1 MPRTSKTTVPR
12 DPYEVLGVER
22 DASDQQVKKA
32 FRQLARELHPDVN
45 AHDPEAEEKFKEAA
59 EAHEILSDPE
69 RRATYDRFGHEGLR
83 SSGYAPNFD
92 GFSSISDLFDAFFG
106 GGAFAGGA
114 FGGGIFGARSA
125 GPAQGGDVAV
135 AVEVDLIQAAE
146 GAKVEVAFDV
156 VERCE
161 RCHGNGAEPGTP
173 IERCERC
180 GGSGQLQAVTS
191 TPFGQMVRTVLCDV
205 CEGDGRV
212 PSEPCRECD
221 GRGRRAAERTVEVEV
236 PAGISD
242 GQRIRL
248 TGQGHAGGRSESGR
262 LAPAGDLYVLVR
274 VREDERFVRE
284 GDDLVTSLD
293 VAAPLAALGAT
304 LEVPTLKGQAP
315 LEVPAGTQPGEV
327 LRLRGEGMP
336 ALARRRRG
344 DLRVVINVVIPRK
357 LNDEQREL
365 LEQLNA
371 TMTEE
376 NLRSHESVFTKLRRA
391 LGNQA
396 A

>member
-1 MPRTSKTTVPR
+1 MPRTSKTSAPR

-22 DASDQQVKKA
+22 DASDQQIKKA

-92 GFSSISDLFDAFFG
+92 GFSSIGDLFDAFFG
-106 GGAFAGGA
+106 GGAFGGGA
-114 FGGGIFGARSA
+114 FGGGVFGARS
-125 GPAQGGDVAV
+125 GPAQGGDIGV
-135 AVEVDLIQAAE
+135 AVEVSLLQAAE
-146 GAKVEVAFDV
+146 GAKVEVTFDV

-161 RCHGNGAEPGTP
+161 HCNGNGAEPGTP
-173 IERCERC
+173 IEQCERC
-180 GGSGQLQAVTS
+180 GGSGQLQAVTR
-191 TPFGQMVRTVLCDV
+191 TPFGQMVRAVLCDV

-248 TGQGHAGGRSESGR
+248 TGQGHAGGRSESGQ
-262 LAPAGDLYVLVR
+262 LTAPGDLYVLVR
-274 VREDERFVRE
+274 VRDDERFVRE

-293 VAAPLAALGAT
+293 VAAPLAALGTT
-304 LEVPTLKGQAP
+304 LEVPTLKGQAS
-315 LEVPAGTQPGEV
+315 LDVPAGTQPGAV
-327 LRLRGEGMP
+327 LRLRGQGMP
-336 ALARRRRG
+336 ALGRRRHG
-344 DLRVVINVVIPRK
+344 DLRVVVNVVIPRN

-365 LEQLNA
+365 MAQLNA
-371 TMTEE
+371 TLTEE
-376 NLRSHESVFTKLRRA
+376 NLRSHESVFTKLRRV